1 MTLIPKT
8 AVIAAIALSSA
19 YMAEAQKIKLT
30 EGSLSALKG
39 QTEINT
45 VYEYDHIKVGEFD
58 NEDDYIQKKKDEY
71 NKKESGRGD
80 TWAAAWKNDR
90 ATRYEPRFEELF
102 TDNAGIK
109 AGKFPQAKY
118 TLIFKTTFV
127 EPGFNVGV
135 ARKNAYINGE
145 IWIVETADHSKVIA
159 KSTVEKAPGRIAMGF
174 DFDNGTRIGEAYAAT
189 GKVFGRQVKKE
200 AE

>member
-1 MTLIPKT
+1 MALIPKT
-8 AVIAAIALSSA
+8 AIIAAIALSST
-19 YMAEAQKIKLT
+19 YMAEAQKIKIT

-58 NEDDYIQKKKDEY
+58 KEDDYIQKKKDEY

-80 TWAAAWKNDR
+80 TWAAAWKSDR
-90 ATRYEPRFEELF
+90 AGRYEPKFEELF
-102 TDNAGIK
+102 TEHAGLK

-145 IWIVETADHSKVIA
+145 IWIVETADNSKVVA
-159 KSTVEKAPGRIAMGF
+159 KATVDKAPGRQFGGF
-174 DFDNGTRIGEAYAAT
+174 DFDNGTRISEAYAAT

>member
-1 MTLIPKT
+1 MRFIPKI
-8 AVIAAIALSSA
+8 AIIAAIALSSA

-58 NEDDYIQKKKDEY
+58 NEDDYIQKKKSEY
-71 NKKESGRGD
+71 NKKEPGRGD

-90 ATRYEPRFEELF
+90 ATRYEPKFEELF
-102 TDNAGIK
+102 TENAGVK

-135 ARKNAYINGE
+135 ARKNAYVNGE
-145 IWIVETADHSKVIA
+145 IWIVETADNSKVVA
-159 KSTVEKAPGRIAMGF
+159 KASVDKAPGRMFGGF
-174 DFDNGTRIGEAYAAT
+174 DFDNGARIGEAYAAA